1 MTPFKPVNFE
11 KLPEVFRDTE
21 GRWFAVHSLTVA
33 FIVNKKL
40 IKDVPQ
46 SWADLL
52 KPEFKTP

>member
-1 MTPFKPVNFE
+1 VNFE

-40 IKDVPQ
+40 I
-46 SWADLL
+46 
-52 KPEFKTP
+52 